1 MPKPKLI
8 RITTVPVSLRTLL
21 KGQHRFFSENGFEVI
36 GVSSA
41 GDVLDEVSQNEGIP
55 TVAIEMSRKISPF
68 KDLKSL
74 WQFYRFC
81 KKEKPDM
88 VHSHTPKA
96 GIVGMLG
103 AKLAGVP
110 VRIHTVAGLPL
121 METTGLKR
129 KMLIAVEKLTYA
141 CSTGVYP
148 NSKGL
153 YDFIL
158 KQKLSRKDKL
168 KIIGNGSSNGVDTQ
182 FFSTENVSAE
192 TKENLKK
199 ELGIKKEDFVFV
211 FAGRLVSDKGINE
224 LVEAFSEVSGS
235 KYQVAG
241 REVKLLLVGPEERE
255 LDPLKP
261 ETLTEIEENPDI
273 ISVGYQR
280 DVRPYYAVADA
291 LVFPSYREGFP
302 NVVLQS
308 GAMGLPAIVSDING
322 CNEIITDQKNGLII
336 PPKDSPALSG
346 AMHKMIA
353 DTTLY
358 QYLKSNARPMI
369 TARYQQQ
376 EVWNALL
383 DEYRQLLK
391 TNQKKS

>member
-158 KQKLSRKDKL
+158 KQKLCRKDKL

-261 ETLTEIEENPDI
+261 KTLTEIEENPDI

-383 DEYRQLLK
+383 TEYRQLLK
-391 TNQKKS
+391 TIKKGS

>member
-158 KQKLSRKDKL
+158 KQKLCRKDKL

-192 TKENLKK
+192 TKEKLKK

-261 ETLTEIEENPDI
+261 KTLTEIEENPDI

-383 DEYRQLLK
+383 TEYRQLLK
-391 TNQKKS
+391 TIKKGS